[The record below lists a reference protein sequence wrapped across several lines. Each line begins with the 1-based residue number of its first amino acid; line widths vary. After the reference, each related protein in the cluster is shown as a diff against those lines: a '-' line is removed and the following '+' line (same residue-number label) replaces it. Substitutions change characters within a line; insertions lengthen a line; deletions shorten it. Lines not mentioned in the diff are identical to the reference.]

1 MQMMELHAESDE
13 RLGTSGVTVCNT
25 RLEGRDQSHPCV
37 EVFSAKLCLRRPEAP
52 QRSWGSHQW
61 STQCQLQKKISKWM
75 S

>member
-1 MQMMELHAESDE
+1 MQMMELHAELDE

-37 EVFSAKLCLRRPEAP
+37 EIFSAKLRLLRPEEL
-52 QRSWGSHQW
+52 GGQW

-75 S
+75 R